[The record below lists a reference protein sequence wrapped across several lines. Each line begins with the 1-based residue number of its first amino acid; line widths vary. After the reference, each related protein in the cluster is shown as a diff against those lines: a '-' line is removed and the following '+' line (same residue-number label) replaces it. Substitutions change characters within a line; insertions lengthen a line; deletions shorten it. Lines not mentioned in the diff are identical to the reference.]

1 MPKSNRGLRSPS
13 MKIIVAYP
21 SLNSLGGAERL
32 CMHVIKA
39 LRKRKY
45 NVTLATLDKTNWVLL
60 RKVFDESFR
69 PDGEFYLLSRIPEIP
84 TLTLRQ
90 AFVALSYALELFL
103 ITLKGNYD
111 LLVNMGGEIMDS
123 IGDMIY
129 FNAIPLKLM
138 HIYPQIQPRH
148 NVQWRCYS
156 RLYSLLTRVL
166 RSPSTI
172 TVTNSKFT
180 QDIIKKNL
188 GRKALVVHPPV
199 DIQKIKSLMKNQN
212 RENIVVTVS
221 RFRSAKGL
229 EIIPKIAKHVEN
241 CNFIVIG
248 TADVDSEECLKEIFE
263 RTKKLGVQARVRI
276 FVNISFSL
284 VLEKLFTAKVFLH
297 TQPTEAFGISIV
309 EAMAAG
315 CVPVV
320 PKAGGPWFDILNREQ
335 GKYGYAYSS
344 LGEAAEKINLLM
356 NDERLR
362 TEISVRAF
370 ERAKH
375 FDRSI
380 FEKKIVAVIH
390 KVAVSKL
397 K

>member
-156 RLYSLLTRVL
+156 RLYSLLTRNPL
-166 RSPSTI
+166 
-172 TVTNSKFT
+172 
-180 QDIIKKNL
+180 
-188 GRKALVVHPPV
+188 
-199 DIQKIKSLMKNQN
+199 
-212 RENIVVTVS
+212 
-221 RFRSAKGL
+221 
-229 EIIPKIAKHVEN
+229 
-241 CNFIVIG
+241 
-248 TADVDSEECLKEIFE
+248 
-263 RTKKLGVQARVRI
+263 
-276 FVNISFSL
+276 
-284 VLEKLFTAKVFLH
+284 
-297 TQPTEAFGISIV
+297 
-309 EAMAAG
+309 
-315 CVPVV
+315 
-320 PKAGGPWFDILNREQ
+320 
-335 GKYGYAYSS
+335 
-344 LGEAAEKINLLM
+344 
-356 NDERLR
+356 
-362 TEISVRAF
+362 
-370 ERAKH
+370 
-375 FDRSI
+375 
-380 FEKKIVAVIH
+380 
-390 KVAVSKL
+390 
-397 K
+397 